1 MAAPRGRGRA
11 WEQPRAAQHTG
22 DAASRHGACAAATEP
37 PHPARVPHPR
47 SGAGGGRRGAFT
59 GQTEPQR
66 RRRPH
71 RVLPLLSGD
80 GSVVQGLCPRSTL
93 APRRGGVGR
102 LFPFPRR
109 PPRGPGRVPSGHPV
123 SPTPETAPHSDTS
136 PSPRRGHGQPEG
148 PGSSPR
154 RVRKLCGPSQGA
166 SELSEWA
173 SAVSRGRPR
182 STAPRTL

>member
-1 MAAPRGRGRA
+1 MAAPRGWGRA

-37 PHPARVPHPR
+37 PPSCPCPAPSLR
-47 SGAGGGRRGAFT
+47 SRGGRRRAFT

-148 PGSSPR
+148 PSSSPR